1 MSSFEYHRGSIRHLG
16 CVNVLVYVHTC
27 DPAHA
32 RYRSGEYNYVCR
44 YIYNCRFAFATALK

>member
-27 DPAHA
+27 DPARA